1 LSWWNPYADPARVL
15 STAISPAECRGRL
28 GQRVAGWLALVPS
41 EARPLKGRVTEAGC
55 AVHRFEFG
63 RHGFE
68 TEARGRFEP
77 GTAGTRITL
86 RFGLKRL
93 DAIMLALLI
102 LFVLGVEAAFLLEPG
117 RRPGPATGD
126 DPFLVWLPFLV
137 PAVLAL
143 MYLVQR
149 WHVRGDAEFLVRL
162 IRETLGASEAR
173 EPGAIE

>member
-41 EARPLKGRVTEAGC
+41 QARPLKGRVTEAGC
-55 AVHRFEFG
+55 SVHRFEFG

-86 RFGLKRL
+86 RFGLKRV
-93 DAIMLALLI
+93 DAVLLALLI
-102 LFVLGVEAAFLLEPG
+102 LFVLGVECALLLGPRSG
-117 RRPGPATGD
+117 PGPAAGE
-126 DPFLVWLPFLV
+126 DPFQVWLPLLV

-162 IRETLGASEAR
+162 IRDTLGAGEAPEQR
-173 EPGAIE
+173 PIE